1 MNDISNSNSNS
12 HSHIQHIVKEEPFR
26 LHGISS
32 GPDWRIWL
40 GLSVTTTWLV
50 LLSLYVANSV
60 GWSNIGN
67 EPIQTLG
74 NFLEGAFAPLA
85 FLWLVIGYFLQ
96 KKELTQNTDAIKMQY
111 VEIQKSAE
119 QAVIQSKAIRAS
131 ELHARKQSFL
141 QTAESVK
148 QQLGAIAAFLFLSS
162 QGGAGNN
169 GLVSEE
175 RIAELWGS
183 LNNTDP
189 EGFSRSLLQMRFS
202 NGERYAYKLLYGTE
216 IRTRHTNSFMFNFER
231 LLKNAIEADEDGL
244 IKDALLGGAHG
255 RLYLWMTFY
264 KESPPAGF
272 TIGVYDFD
280 PDTIE

>member
-1 MNDISNSNSNS
+1 MNDINNS
-12 HSHIQHIVKEEPFR
+12 HRQHTVKEEAFR
-26 LHGISS
+26 LHGVGS

-40 GLSVTTTWLV
+40 GLSITTTWLL
-50 LLSLYVANSV
+50 LLSLYIANSI
-60 GWSNIGN
+60 GWGNIGN

-96 KKELTQNTDAIKMQY
+96 KKELMQNTDAIKMQY

-131 ELHARKQSFL
+131 EMHARKQSFL

-162 QGGAGNN
+162 QGGAGEN
-169 GLVSEE
+169 GLVTEE
-175 RIAELWGS
+175 RIAELWGT

-189 EGFSRSLLQMRFS
+189 EGFSRSLLQLRFS
-202 NGERYAYKLLYGTE
+202 NGERYAYKLLFGTK
-216 IRTRHTNSFMFNFER
+216 IRTRHTESFIFNFER

-255 RLYLWMTFY
+255 RLYLWMTLY

-272 TIGVYDFD
+272 TFDVYDFD
-280 PDTIE
+280 PDTID